1 MLHVGRLTLLIKVS
15 PTKNVFR
22 TKHSSFLAAASV
34 TKEKRSVT
42 LSPGLHLPRFTL
54 EQYKSAYC
62 DVITNTGKPLCHNG
76 KQHKGIRYN
85 DIQHNDLQ
93 SNDIQRNIENAAL
106 SISTFNITNTGIMP
120 NVTMLSLYS
129 EN

>member
-1 MLHVGRLTLLIKVS
+1 MSPSKKVF
-15 PTKNVFR
+15 KD
-22 TKHSSFLAAASV
+22 KHSSFLAAASV

-93 SNDIQRNIENAAL
+93 NNDIQRNNENVAL
-106 SISTFNITNTGIMP
+106 SISTLDITNTSIMP
-120 NVTMLSLYS
+120 NFTMLSLYS